1 MKQRAKRLRFDKAE
15 LSLQGD
21 DCRIDVTFTFGGK
34 QFSTQAT
41 GASDPAGQLRT
52 AAIATINAIQQI
64 ASDRFQCRLADIDHV
79 RALGKELIA
88 VLVDVEFEGKQTQVF
103 GSCQIVGSEIDVAV
117 KATLNATN
125 RLVELAMR
133 P

>member
-1 MKQRAKRLRFDKAE
+1 MNQRARRLRFDKAE
-15 LSLQGD
+15 LQFQGE

-34 QFSTQAT
+34 QFRGHAT
-41 GASDPAGQLRT
+41 GAGDPAGQLRT
-52 AAIATINAIQQI
+52 SAIATINVIQQI
-64 ASDRFQCRLADIDHV
+64 AADRFQCSLADIDHV

-88 VLVDVEFEGKQTQVF
+88 VLVNVDFEGKQTQVF
-103 GSCQIVGSEIDVAV
+103 GSCQLVGNEIDVAI

-133 P
+133 T